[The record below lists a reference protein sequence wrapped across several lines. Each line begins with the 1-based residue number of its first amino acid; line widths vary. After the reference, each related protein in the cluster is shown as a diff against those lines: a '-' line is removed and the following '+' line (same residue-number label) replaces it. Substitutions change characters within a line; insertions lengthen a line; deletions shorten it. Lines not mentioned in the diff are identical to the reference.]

1 MKLFIVIFLLILYY
15 ILNSYYFKNK
25 NINDSRIYGINRKKQ
40 IDIHNTN
47 NLPKNN
53 TNNLPKNNISSN
65 VESLNNLNNTNIYRL
80 APFDA
85 TSLNFNDFNKL
96 DSLNKMQEYPNNMQQ
111 KLWCENWTNKN
122 NNFYCFIDKHLNR
135 KCLWSCK

>member
-1 MKLFIVIFLLILYY
+1 MKFVIVILFLLILYY
-15 ILNSYYFKNK
+15 ILNNSYYFKNK
-25 NINDSRIYGINRKKQ
+25 NINNTRIYETNRKKQ
-40 IDIHNTN
+40 IDMPNHNTHN
-47 NLPKNN
+47 P
-53 TNNLPKNNISSN
+53 PKNNISNN
-65 VESLNNLNNTNIYRL
+65 VYNLNNRNIYKL

-96 DSLNKMQEYPNNMQQ
+96 ESLNKMQEYPNNMQQ